1 VISYE
6 AITDL
11 YEALNV
17 VNPKKRLKHN
27 PEAYVGNKGSTQG
40 PRLQIK
46 SDIRE
51 TNVINNGAYSKLLR
65 ENI

>member
-1 VISYE
+1 
-6 AITDL
+6 L

-17 VNPKKRLKHN
+17 VNPKKKRLEHN
-27 PEAYVGNKGSTQG
+27 PEAYLRNKGSTQG

-51 TNVINNGAYSKLLR
+51 TSVINNAAYNKLLG